1 MSATHHDQ
9 PTNPASY
16 PAEEPHVPKRHHN
29 KGESVLKPSVEPE
42 TDAKAGNMELG
53 QAHNPEDRSQAIDFV
68 RQKLAAIYGGE
79 PDAKQELIEAK
90 LPGMQHSKHQQH
102 LLSLQR
108 SGKSTTEVQTDWHA
122 YYQGLD
128 DAEKREVWQEFY
140 SQSAQQQEPQQPHAA
155 IPRNTPH
162 NANAIYPTPTVELV
176 TTPTNIVSGEIQ
188 STPAFDASEHA
199 TPSTEH
205 GDERRFEHQSASLDD
220 QSSTSQLPS
229 SSEPHPDLGIKN
241 PLTEHLLV
249 YEDLRQPEAVRQS
262 IQNTVGTRRKL
273 QAKHHFKSLAFGLA
287 FGGATL
293 LVVMFSFFNEVVIA
307 PFLQPNRTVSAT
319 PIIVSPGS
327 TIPSDK
333 DEVIIPKIN
342 VQIPLVFDAKSN
354 EKADFEAALDRGV
367 SHYPTTALPGEKG
380 NASFF
385 GHSSNNIFNPGK
397 YKFAFVLL
405 NELVPGDTFYI
416 NYKGVSYAY
425 QVYDKKIV
433 EPSAVEIL
441 NPVADKTATAM
452 LVTCDPPGTSLH
464 RLVIWGEQ
472 VTPNPNGNTAPA
484 AATTTSKAADALPGN
499 GKSLWSRVWGWA
511 TGN

>member
-9 PTNPASY
+9 HTNPASHL
-16 PAEEPHVPKRHHN
+16 PAEKPHEPKRHHN
-29 KGESVLKPSVEPE
+29 KNETHKHAGEHTEPVLRPSVEPE
-42 TDAKAGNMELG
+42 ANTKTGGMELG
-53 QAHNPEDRSQAIDFV
+53 QAHSPEDRSQAIDFV

-108 SGKSTTEVQTDWHA
+108 SGKSATEIQTDWHA
-122 YYQGLD
+122 YYQGLND
-128 DAEKREVWQEFY
+128 VEKREVWQEFY
-140 SQSAQQQEPQQPHAA
+140 SQSAQQQEPQQEYTPTQH
-155 IPRNTPH
+155 NTQH
-162 NANAIYPTPTVELV
+162 NANAIYPTPTVEIV
-176 TTPTNIVSGEIQ
+176 TTPTNIV
-188 STPAFDASEHA
+188 TSEQ
-199 TPSTEH
+199 TSPTTEH
-205 GDERRFEHQSASLDD
+205 RDERQFEHQPASLDG

-229 SSEPHPDLGIKN
+229 SSEPHPDLAIKN

-307 PFLQPNRTVSAT
+307 PFLQPSRNVSAT

-452 LVTCDPPGTSLH
+452 LVTCDPPGTTLH

-484 AATTTSKAADALPGN
+484 AATTTSPAADALPGN
-499 GKSLWSRVWGWA
+499 GKSLWSRMWGFV